1 MGIAMGCIN
10 EKDLLDSFE
19 SAIQNEEF
27 FFHYQVK
34 YDLKTDKPM
43 GAEVLI
49 RWMHPYYCFLTPDK
63 FIPLF

>member
-10 EKDLLDSFE
+10 EQDLLNSFD
-19 SAIQNEEF
+19 SAIQNKEF

-43 GAEVLI
+43 GA
-49 RWMHPYYCFLTPDK
+49 
-63 FIPLF
+63 